1 VFLSK
6 KISSILILFLVLVD
20 QLSKFWARE
29 YLKPAIRTDFIPSF
43 LEFKYAENTGMAF
56 SFLASEPFI
65 LTILISIINLGLLFY
80 FLKEAQL
87 PLFLVFIFAGAFSNL
102 LDRYFFGFV
111 TDFINPIF
119 MNFAIFNLADVFL
132 NIGLA
137 FYILDIIFTGTAPK
151 DENSEI
157 GV

>member
-1 VFLSK
+1 MFLSK

-80 FLKEAQL
+80 FLKEAQP
-87 PLFLVFIFAGAFSNL
+87 PLFLIFIFAGAFSNL
-102 LDRYFFGFV
+102 LDRYLFGFV

-132 NIGLA
+132 NIGLF
-137 FYILDIIFTGTAPK
+137 FYILDTVFSGTAPK
-151 DENSEI
+151 DE
-157 GV
+157 

>member
-20 QLSKFWARE
+20 QLSKFWARD
-29 YLKPAIRTDFIPSF
+29 YLKPIIRTDFIPSF

-80 FLKEAQL
+80 FLKEAQP
-87 PLFLVFIFAGAFSNL
+87 PLFLIFIFAGAFSNL
-102 LDRYFFGFV
+102 LDRYLFGFV
-111 TDFINPIF
+111 TDFINPTF
-119 MNFAIFNLADVFL
+119 MDFAIFNLADVSL

-137 FYILDIIFTGTAPK
+137 FYILDTIFSGTAAK
-151 DENSEI
+151 DE
-157 GV
+157 

>member
-6 KISSILILFLVLVD
+6 KISSILISFLVLID

-29 YLKPAIRTDFIPSF
+29 YLKPAIRTDFIPSL

-56 SFLASEPFI
+56 SFLASEPLI
-65 LTILISIINLGLLFY
+65 LTILISIINVGLLFY
-80 FLKEAQL
+80 FLKEAQP
-87 PLFLVFIFAGAFSNL
+87 PLFLIFIFAGAFSNL
-102 LDRYFFGFV
+102 LDRYLFGFV

-137 FYILDIIFTGTAPK
+137 FYLLDTIFSGTAPK
-151 DENSEI
+151 DE
-157 GV
+157 

>member
-1 VFLSK
+1 MFLSK

-20 QLSKFWARE
+20 QLSKFWARD
-29 YLKPAIRTDFIPSF
+29 YLKPIIRTDFIPSF

-80 FLKEAQL
+80 FLKEAQP
-87 PLFLVFIFAGAFSNL
+87 PLFLIFIFAGAFSNL
-102 LDRYFFGFV
+102 LDRYLFGFV
-111 TDFINPIF
+111 TDFINPTF
-119 MNFAIFNLADVFL
+119 MDFAIFNLADVSL

-137 FYILDIIFTGTAPK
+137 FYILDTIFSGTAAK
-151 DENSEI
+151 DE
-157 GV
+157 

>member
-1 VFLSK
+1 MFLSK
-6 KISSILILFLVLVD
+6 KISSILISFLVLID

-29 YLKPAIRTDFIPSF
+29 YLKPAIRTDFIPSL

-56 SFLASEPFI
+56 SFLASEPLI
-65 LTILISIINLGLLFY
+65 LTILISIINVGLLFY
-80 FLKEAQL
+80 FLKEAQP
-87 PLFLVFIFAGAFSNL
+87 PLFLIFIFAGAFSNL
-102 LDRYFFGFV
+102 LDRYLFGFV

-137 FYILDIIFTGTAPK
+137 FYLLDTIFSGTAPK
-151 DENSEI
+151 DE
-157 GV
+157 

>member
-1 VFLSK
+1 MFLSK

-29 YLKPAIRTDFIPSF
+29 YLKPALRADFIPSF

-56 SFLASEPFI
+56 SFLASHPLI

-80 FLKEAQL
+80 FLKEAQ
-87 PLFLVFIFAGAFSNL
+87 PPAFLIFIFAGAFSNL
-102 LDRYFFGFV
+102 LDRYLFGFV

-137 FYILDIIFTGTAPK
+137 FYILDTIFSGTAPK
-151 DENSEI
+151 DE
-157 GV
+157 